1 MLDPQKQLRKAI
13 IDALTDKIN
22 KPIKL
27 DGYRPLRWNEVNIA
41 WGDAN
46 QKYADQV
53 KIYNNVPDDATTP
66 YVKVYSTGYTEIDF
80 NRDLYNLESNI
91 NIEAVSSFQGGVG
104 GELEV
109 NDIVSGI
116 IKIIRKREP
125 NYFDLSANGFNIYS
139 TVINKVNYLEVDDR
153 DSTYYKAIIDVSF
166 KLQQN

>member
-1 MLDPQKQLRKAI
+1 MIDPQKHLREAI

-22 KPIKL
+22 KPLKL
-27 DGYRPLRWNEVNIA
+27 DGYRPLKWNELNIV

-46 QKYADQV
+46 LKYADQV
-53 KIYNNVPDDATTP
+53 KIFNNVPDDATTP
-66 YVKVYSTGYTEIDF
+66 YIKVYSTGYNEIDF
-80 NRDLYNLESNI
+80 NRDIFNLESNI
-91 NIEAVSSFQGGVG
+91 NIEAISSFQGGVG

-125 NYFDLSANGFNIYS
+125 NYFDLSANGFKIYS
-139 TVINKVNYLEVDDR
+139 TVINQVNYLQVDDK